1 MRLEVNF
8 FGLAWRK
15 VSVIATI
22 CGGGVEA
29 CAAVVGTACGEACAL
44 TRRFSQVAHHGMF
57 PVGGDEETRALFAE
71 GWARY

>member
-29 CAAVVGTACGEACAL
+29 CAAVVGNACGEACAL
-44 TRRFSQVAHHGMF
+44 IRRFSQVAK
-57 PVGGDEETRALFAE
+57 E
-71 GWARY
+71 